1 MTRQG
6 QRNGP
11 PFPDMHRI
19 SDSKKKLQGQLT
31 PATVWGTR
39 TFVAFCV
46 AAGIVMIGLGLLNGR
61 LDPAGFLPFAGLL
74 ILLQWRNTFDDVAEQ
89 VLDTGD
95 ALLIKHKGKTK
106 RVPVA
111 SLDHVEFSW
120 RELSG
125 TSQDVLPLIN
135 LAFRD
140 AEGDQKDAAF
150 IARTDGAFSASSQ
163 EARAQEL
170 VRNLRARV
178 DNAASSTGIS
188 P

>member
-1 MTRQG
+1 M
-6 QRNGP
+6 
-11 PFPDMHRI
+11 PDMRRI

-31 PATVWGTR
+31 PVTVWGTR
-39 TFVAFCV
+39 IFIVFCLAV
-46 AAGIVMIGLGLLNGR
+46 GLVIFGLGLLNGR
-61 LDPAGFLPFAGLL
+61 FDPAGFLPFAGLL
-74 ILLQWRNTFDDVAEQ
+74 ILFQLRSTFDDLAEQ

-95 ALLIKHKGKTK
+95 ALLIKNKGNTK
-106 RVPVA
+106 RVLV
-111 SLDHVEFSW
+111 SRLDHVEFSW

-125 TSQDVLPLIN
+125 TGQDVLPVVN

-140 AEGDQKDAAF
+140 ADGVEKDAAF

-163 EARAQEL
+163 EECAKKV

-178 DNAASSTGIS
+178 DTAAGTTGIS